1 MKKKFLAVALA
12 FFCFFAFQ
20 ATAQTSLL
28 KVKVTDENNLN
39 LPGAVVRVIN
49 TQITTVTDLTG
60 TAYLYKIPV
69 GTQEIEVAYIG
80 YATLKRKIELT
91 ATTIEITISLQSGV
105 SLLKGVVVLGD
116 RLKGQAKALNQ
127 QKNAGNIVNVIS
139 ADQIG
144 RFPDANIGDA
154 IKRIAGVT
162 MQNDQGEA
170 RDIIIRGMAP
180 QLNSVTLNGDR
191 IPSAEGDNRKVQM
204 DLIPS
209 DMVQTVEVSKTLT
222 PDMDADAIGGSVN
235 LVTRSAPNKL
245 RLSGTASYGNNPIRD
260 GIIGNISLVAGG
272 RMLKNV
278 LGLVASVTL
287 NSNQFGSD
295 NVEAVWL
302 QTSSGTPY
310 VGEHD
315 VRRYDVRRMR
325 RSFNLNGDIK
335 LSKNNTINFSTI
347 YNWRDDWENRYR
359 LRVTGI
365 TPQTDG
371 TFRGE
376 IRRQTKGG
384 IGGNRVQNTRLEEQ
398 IVKKNSIN
406 GTHVILRTITI
417 DWSTSFAQASEFRP
431 NERYLEYNAT
441 NQILNMDITNPERP
455 NVTPVNRVNANSFGF
470 RRLTEQVGETIEK
483 DWNSKLNIK
492 IPIELFKDK
501 KTVLKFGGR
510 YSSKEKN
517 RLNDFYRYALNAQS
531 TPIYNASGVRMAG
544 IPVSNQTIGNYQV
557 GNQYVLDSFPNA
569 KFLGSI
575 NLNQLG
581 QFNVTR
587 RFEEFLALNY
597 NAKEFI
603 SAGYISINQEITK
616 KLSVIFGARVE
627 KTSINYTG
635 NIVVD
640 ETTLRGDASVSN
652 NYTNFLPS
660 LNVKYD
666 YDNNTVFRAAITT
679 AIARPGYYE
688 LVPFRNINT
697 ADKTIFV
704 GNATLKATTSTNID
718 LMAEK
723 YFKTIGI
730 ISGGVFYKQL
740 KNFIYT
746 YTTNTYTSNNYD
758 SEFKPTTAADNPIL
772 PGENWV
778 YGQSRNGESVDV
790 YGFEISYQRQLD
802 FLPGF
807 WKGFGI
813 YTNYTYTKSAAD
825 GIFNSDGVKRSGLA
839 LPGTAP
845 HIFNA
850 SLSFENKKFIA
861 RLSGNFTAAYLDEV
875 GSTGFED
882 RFYDKQF
889 FLDFNTSYA
898 ITPKTRAF
906 LEVNNITNQPL
917 RYYSG
922 AKERTSQIEFYRSR
936 WNAGIKFDIY

>member
-12 FFCFFAFQ
+12 FFCFYAIQ
-20 ATAQTSLL
+20 ASAQTSLL

-39 LPGAVVRVIN
+39 LPGAVVRVLN

-105 SLLKGVVVLGD
+105 SLLKGIVVLGD

-127 QKNAGNIVNVIS
+127 QKNSGNIVNVIS

-302 QTSSGTPY
+302 QTANGTPY

-335 LSKNNTINFSTI
+335 INKKNTINFSTI

-359 LRVTGI
+359 LRATGI
-365 TPQTDG
+365 TPQADG

-384 IGGNRVQNTRLEEQ
+384 IGGNRIQNARLEEQ

-406 GTHVILRTITI
+406 GTHIILRTITI
-417 DWSTSFAQASEFRP
+417 DWSTSFAQASENRP

-441 NQILNMDITNPERP
+441 NQLLTMDIADPSRP
-455 NVTPVNRVNANSFGF
+455 HVFPTTRVNANSFGF
-470 RRLTEQVGETIEK
+470 RRFTEQVGETVEK
-483 DWNSKLNIK
+483 DWNSKINIK
-492 IPIELFKDK
+492 IPLQIFKDK
-501 KTVLKFGGR
+501 KTLVK
-510 YSSKEKN
+510 
-517 RLNDFYRYALNAQS
+517 
-531 TPIYNASGVRMAG
+531 V
-544 IPVSNQTIGNYQV
+544 
-557 GNQYVLDSFPNA
+557 
-569 KFLGSI
+569 
-575 NLNQLG
+575 
-581 QFNVTR
+581 
-587 RFEEFLALNY
+587 
-597 NAKEFI
+597 
-603 SAGYISINQEITK
+603 
-616 KLSVIFGARVE
+616 GAR
-627 KTSINYTG
+627 
-635 NIVVD
+635 
-640 ETTLRGDASVSN
+640 
-652 NYTNFLPS
+652 
-660 LNVKYD
+660 
-666 YDNNTVFRAAITT
+666 
-679 AIARPGYYE
+679 
-688 LVPFRNINT
+688 
-697 ADKTIFV
+697 
-704 GNATLKATTSTNID
+704 
-718 LMAEK
+718 
-723 YFKTIGI
+723 
-730 ISGGVFYKQL
+730 
-740 KNFIYT
+740 
-746 YTTNTYTSNNYD
+746 
-758 SEFKPTTAADNPIL
+758 
-772 PGENWV
+772 
-778 YGQSRNGESVDV
+778 
-790 YGFEISYQRQLD
+790 
-802 FLPGF
+802 
-807 WKGFGI
+807 
-813 YTNYTYTKSAAD
+813 
-825 GIFNSDGVKRSGLA
+825 
-839 LPGTAP
+839 
-845 HIFNA
+845 
-850 SLSFENKKFIA
+850 
-861 RLSGNFTAAYLDEV
+861 
-875 GSTGFED
+875 
-882 RFYDKQF
+882 
-889 FLDFNTSYA
+889 
-898 ITPKTRAF
+898 
-906 LEVNNITNQPL
+906 
-917 RYYSG
+917 
-922 AKERTSQIEFYRSR
+922 
-936 WNAGIKFDIY
+936 